1 MRVKDINVVQ
11 SCSTLCNPMNYTVHG
26 ILQAR
31 ILQRVAI
38 PFSRGSSWLRN
49 QTGVSCIADRFF
61 TSWSTREAPKSKR
74 KSFSSSQKLRE
85 LTANR
90 PSLKEA
96 LKDEFQAERRQSHV
110 DTLTKRTMETS
121 LVVQWLRIC
130 LPMQKTQVQSLLRED
145 STCCGATKPV
155 CHDYWRLCSI
165 TGETTAVRSLCTATK
180 TQYSQKF

>member
-1 MRVKDINVVQ
+1 MFNSLQ
-11 SCSTLCNPMNYTVHG
+11 PHELYSPWNSPGQNTAEGSHSLLQG
-26 ILQAR
+26 IFLTQE
-31 ILQRVAI
+31 
-38 PFSRGSSWLRN
+38 SNRGLLH
-49 QTGVSCIADRFF
+49 CRFF

-96 LKDEFQAERRQSHV
+96 LKDEFQAERRQSQV
-110 DTLTKRTMETS
+110 DSLTKRTMETS

-130 LPMQKTQVQSLLRED
+130 LPMQKTQVQSLPQED

-155 CHDYWRLCSI
+155 CHNYWSLCSV

-180 TQYSQKF
+180 TQHSQKF